1 MRCGRR
7 RRRHLDK
14 GDGERETEGQRGHV
28 VVVAL
33 LGCVTSRRLR
43 WEVEVWAAAVVSS
56 SGRGR
61 RREGD
66 GGRRWEIARV
76 HRRRRRPVIGA
87 RHQSSPE
94 VCEDKA

>member
-1 MRCGRR
+1 MRRGRHR
-7 RRRHLDK
+7 RCHLDE
-14 GDGERETEGQRGHV
+14 GDGERETEGQRGRV

-33 LGCVTSRRLR
+33 SGHVTSHRLR
-43 WEVEVWAAAVVSS
+43 WEVEVWAAAVASS

-66 GGRRWEIARV
+66 GGRRWEIARAC
-76 HRRRRRPVIGA
+76 RRRRPVVGV

-94 VCEDKA
+94 VRDDKA

>member
-1 MRCGRR
+1 MRRGRR
-7 RRRHLDK
+7 CRRRLDE
-14 GDGERETEGQRGHV
+14 GDGERETEGQRGHI

-33 LGCVTSRRLR
+33 SGRVTSCRLR
-43 WEVEVWAAAVVSS
+43 WEVEVWAAAVASS

-66 GGRRWEIARV
+66 GGRRWEIVRARC
-76 HRRRRRPVIGA
+76 RCRPVVGA

-94 VCEDKA
+94 VREDKA